1 MENQKDRLTTRVS
14 NKELERR
21 WSRTR
26 EMMLDRKIDYL
37 VMQCSEMLLGGY
49 VQWFTGICARH
60 QFPYTVIFPVDDE
73 MTTIN
78 CGGDPPDPQFP
89 PPWAARGV
97 KNRWGAPYF
106 PSIHYTNTYDAE
118 LAVKVLKEKKA
129 AAIGL
134 VGKGF
139 IPITFYEYLKKHL
152 TDAHFLDATE
162 DVDQIKAIKSEEE
175 IELIKR
181 QQHFRMQP
189 WSM

>member
-1 MENQKDRLTTRVS
+1 MENPQDQLTTRVS
-14 NKELERR
+14 NSELERR
-21 WSRTR
+21 WRLTR
-26 EMMLDRKIDYL
+26 EMMSDRRIDYL
-37 VMQCSEMLLGGY
+37 VMQSSEMFLGGY
-49 VQWFTGICARH
+49 VLWFTGICGRH

-106 PSIHYTNTYDAE
+106 PSIHYTNTYDAA

-129 AAIGL
+129 QTIGL
-134 VGKGF
+134 VGMGF
-139 IPITFYEYLKKHL
+139 IPIAFYEYLRKHL
-152 TDAHFLDATE
+152 TDARFLDATE

-175 IELIKR
+175 IGLIKR
-181 QQHFRMQP
+181 T
-189 WSM
+189 